1 MTNHALHLDGV
12 CRAFG
17 GLQAVDG
24 VSLTVR
30 PGERRALIGPNG
42 AGKTTLFNLIAGA
55 MPLTSGRIALF
66 GRDVTHAPAHRR
78 AALGLARTFQITN
91 LFPDLS
97 VVENC
102 LLAVQAHLPER
113 FSMFRPVW
121 RYPALLERARA
132 ALLRLEL
139 DKLADAVVRNLSHGE
154 QRQLEIALA
163 LAGQPRVLLLDEP
176 TAGLSPAES
185 RLMAGLLRRLD
196 PEITVLMIEHD
207 MDIALELS
215 EHGHRAALRPR
226 HRRRPARAGEGRSA
240 GEGDLPWRL
249 RSRASTPT
257 TATATCCRACRC
269 GWTRARC
276 SPSWAATGWA
286 RPR

>member
-1 MTNHALHLDGV
+1 MSEPALRLDGV

-17 GLQAVDG
+17 GLQAVDR
-24 VSLTVR
+24 VTLAVL

-55 MPLTSGRIALF
+55 LPVTSGRIGLF
-66 GRDVTHAPAHRR
+66 GRDVTGAAAHRR

-97 VVENC
+97 VLENC
-102 LLAVQAHLPER
+102 LLAVQAHTPAR
-113 FSMFRPVW
+113 FAMLRPVS
-121 RYPALLERARA
+121 RYGGLLERARDTLA
-132 ALLRLEL
+132 ALALERLG
-139 DKLADAVVRNLSHGE
+139 DAVVRNLSHGE

-185 RLMAGLLRRLD
+185 RLMAALLRRLD
-196 PEITVLMIEHD
+196 PAITVLMIEHD

-215 EHGHRAALRPR
+215 EMVTVLHYGRVIADGPR
-226 HRRRPARAGEGRSA
+226 EQVKADPQVKEIYLGA
-240 GEGDLPWRL
+240 
-249 RSRASTPT
+249 
-257 TATATCCRACRC
+257 
-269 GWTRARC
+269 
-276 SPSWAATGWA
+276 
-286 RPR
+286 